1 MLLLLQGLWPGP
13 VGNRGEG
20 LVSTLFSSGAPS
32 ASPRTR
38 ATWWTCTEA
47 SGGWWMCTF
56 TKEGLTEASWL
67 ERGSV
72 KVDCF
77 KEPSSGV
84 LWRGPLSGGSGSSL
98 GAGKWQNFPVELAGH
113 QHSSLPMQRP
123 PFRQGIWQK

>member
-1 MLLLLQGLWPGP
+1 MEEKGGLETASRPLHQGASTSVTRTPSSPGCLP
-13 VGNRGEG
+13 A
-20 LVSTLFSSGAPS
+20 LH
-32 ASPRTR
+32 SP
-38 ATWWTCTEA
+38 
-47 SGGWWMCTF
+47 
-56 TKEGLTEASWL
+56 SWL

-84 LWRGPLSGGSGSSL
+84 LWREPLSGGSGSSL

-123 PFRQGIWQK
+123 PFRQGIWQKSATSTSR